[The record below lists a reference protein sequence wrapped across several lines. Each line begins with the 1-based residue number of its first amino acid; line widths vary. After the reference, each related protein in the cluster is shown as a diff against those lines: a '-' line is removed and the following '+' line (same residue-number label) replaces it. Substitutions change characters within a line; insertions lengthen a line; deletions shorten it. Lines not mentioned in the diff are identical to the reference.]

1 MGIYRLET
9 ILSKDSPSRFVIH
22 EVGDEETQWIVSC
35 ESLIWAKQV
44 KKALEWLD
52 TFDNGRMSIPAPPR
66 QRAKKAP
73 VKRCVKKR
81 S

>member
-1 MGIYRLET
+1 VYRLET
-9 ILSKDSPSRFVIH
+9 ILSGVSPSRFVIH
-22 EVGDEETQWIVSC
+22 EVGEEETQWIVSC
-35 ESLIWAKQV
+35 ESLIWAKRV

-52 TFDNGRMSIPAPPR
+52 TLDDGRMSIPAPSR
-66 QRAKKAP
+66 QRAKKTP